1 MVKARGVKFIRI
13 WFVDIAGQLKS
24 FSITDNELEGAF
36 AEGMGF
42 DGSSIEGFARIEESD
57 LVAVPDPSTF
67 AILPWR
73 PEEHAVGRMFCDI
86 LTPDGKPYPGD
97 TRHVLK
103 RNLAEA
109 AARGY
114 TLQVGPELEYFYFK
128 DDTAPTGLDTGGYF
142 DTVPLDDAEDLR
154 RQSILYLER
163 MGIQVEYSHHEVA
176 PSQHEI
182 DLRHTEALAMAD
194 RVMTYKVVVKQV
206 AHSAGKYASFMPK
219 PVAWING
226 SGMHVHMSLFAG
238 GRNAF
243 FAPKDPFHLSPVARQ
258 FLAGVLHHARGHYSG
273 LQSPHDVFRRL
284 LDSPFFTQAVQLL
297 LVLLSR
303 ERCGEPLTFR
313 P

>member
-1 MVKARGVKFIRI
+1 MKPTGAAAPAWRAPDFSARARETLRLVKARGVKFIRI

-194 RVMTYKVVVKQV
+194 RVMTYKVVVTPRVCECIARSFQIVIPAK
-206 AHSAGKYASFMPK
+206 AGTQPFLSVRGYAGP
-219 PVAWING
+219 P
-226 SGMHVHMSLFAG
+226 
-238 GRNAF
+238 
-243 FAPKDPFHLSPVARQ
+243 
-258 FLAGVLHHARGHYSG
+258 
-273 LQSPHDVFRRL
+273 
-284 LDSPFFTQAVQLL
+284 
-297 LVLLSR
+297 LSR
-303 ERCGEPLTFR
+303 G
-313 P
+313 